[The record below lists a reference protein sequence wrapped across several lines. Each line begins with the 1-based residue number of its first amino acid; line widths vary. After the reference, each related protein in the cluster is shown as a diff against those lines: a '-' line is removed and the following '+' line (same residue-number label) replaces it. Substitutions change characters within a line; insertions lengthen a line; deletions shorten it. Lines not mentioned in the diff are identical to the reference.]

1 MGKSH
6 LKGQA
11 DFAGHQFLHGR
22 EHDRVADL
30 LPLAVPLHL
39 SVQGG
44 GLPGLSVGVVWSHGV
59 HLQPCTQSG
68 NSNITYCTKSM
79 LRYSNASIF
88 GTN

>member
-39 SVQGG
+39 PVQGG
-44 GLPGLSVGVVWSHGV
+44 RLPGLSVGVVWSHCV

-68 NSNITYCTKSM
+68 NSNILLTVQSQC
-79 LRYSNASIF
+79 
-88 GTN
+88 